1 MDDLAAFAVLV
12 DAGSFTLAAQQLG
25 CSKGQLSKRIS
36 HLEAQFAVVLLHRTT
51 RRLSLTAAGAAL
63 LPQAQALVVQVE
75 RARQATVPVSLGE
88 TFFDGLL
95 LEFSRDYPDVQIELD
110 LSNNFRDLLR
120 EGFDLAI
127 RTEVGNDERLVARP
141 LLVMNEMTC
150 ASPAYLERY
159 GEPRTPQELAQHHCL
174 LNSHYSGREE
184 WQYHRQHELVRVRV
198 GGPLRWLVPVS
209 PACRPMPWPQSW
221 LMGVCA
227 GCCVIIAPAICR
239 PTWCIRTRAGC
250 PDAPR
255 CWPIIWSVGSSAAAR
270 RWSGSS
276 FSHAV
281 CKRVMAPWRIS
292 RPSVC
297 AGSNVQLAAW
307 ALSRA
312 VSSRWPSSRTSS
324 RSRMNTWLA

>member
-12 DAGSFTLAAQQLG
+12 EAGSFTLAAQQLG

-36 HLEAQFAVVLLHRTT
+36 QLEAQFSVVLLHRTT

-75 RARQATVPVSLGE
+75 RAHQALARLKDDIAGPVRITVPVSLGE

-110 LSNNFRDLLR
+110 LNNGFRDLAR

-141 LLVMNEMTC
+141 LLVMNELTC

-159 GEPRTPQELAQHHCL
+159 GEPQTPQELVNHRCL

-184 WQYHRQHELVRVRV
+184 WQYHREHELLRVRV
-198 GGPLRWLVPVS
+198 AGPFASNHYNLLKKAALVGAGIARLPSYVLPAELADGRLRWLL
-209 PACRPMPWPQSW
+209 RDY
-221 LMGVCA
+221 
-227 GCCVIIAPAICR
+227 
-239 PTWCIRTRAGC
+239 RTRDMPLYLVHPYQGGL
-250 PDAPR
+250 PR
-255 CWPIIWSVGSSAAAR
+255 RTQVLADYLIGWFKR
-270 RWSGSS
+270 SGE
-276 FSHAV
+276 
-281 CKRVMAPWRIS
+281 
-292 RPSVC
+292 
-297 AGSNVQLAAW
+297 
-307 ALSRA
+307 ALERLQ
-312 VSSRWPSSRTSS
+312 R
-324 RSRMNTWLA
+324 

>member
-12 DAGSFTLAAQQLG
+12 EAGSFTLAAQQLG

-36 HLEAQFAVVLLHRTT
+36 QLEAQFSVVLLHRTT

-75 RARQATVPVSLGE
+75 RAHQALARLKDDIAGPVRMTVPVSLGE

-110 LSNNFRDLLR
+110 LNNGFRDLAR

-141 LLVMNEMTC
+141 LLVMNELTC

-159 GEPRTPQELAQHHCL
+159 GEPQTPQELVNHRCL

-184 WQYHRQHELVRVRV
+184 WQYHREHELLRVRV
-198 GGPLRWLVPVS
+198 AGPFASNHYNLLKKAALVGAGIARLPSYVLPAELADGRLRWLL
-209 PACRPMPWPQSW
+209 RDY
-221 LMGVCA
+221 
-227 GCCVIIAPAICR
+227 
-239 PTWCIRTRAGC
+239 RTRDMPLYLVHPYQGGL
-250 PDAPR
+250 PR
-255 CWPIIWSVGSSAAAR
+255 RTQVLADYLIGWFKR
-270 RWSGSS
+270 SGE
-276 FSHAV
+276 
-281 CKRVMAPWRIS
+281 
-292 RPSVC
+292 
-297 AGSNVQLAAW
+297 
-307 ALSRA
+307 ALERLQ
-312 VSSRWPSSRTSS
+312 R
-324 RSRMNTWLA
+324 